1 MRVAGTLEYA
11 AGGLTLLTGMLL
23 PDAQPSDHRAFTALA
38 LIGLLAAVV
47 RWFAPRRLPVAVVSL
62 AFGYVYIAAIVASAR
77 PLTAS
82 AFFFIWPTLTAG
94 YFLGRRGLY
103 GGLVAVAIGL
113 AVSLGANTSVANFH
127 QEFLGIWAMTAVVCT
142 LVLLMRERLD
152 VLLQDLEELATLDG
166 LTGLLNR
173 RAFDA
178 RGQALC
184 VDAAARQQEMAL
196 LMFDLDHFKAVND
209 QHGHEGGDRALQR
222 FAGLLRDAAPVGAVV
237 ARVGGEEFAVL
248 VQGTSLG
255 AAFAIGTA
263 IQTGVREATA
273 HEVPA
278 LSTSCG
284 VSSTALAQE
293 WDGLCR
299 SADDALYVAKRTG
312 RARVVSA
319 PAQGP
324 LMAVETVARP
334 TPLLG
339 DSYGTSAAS

>member
-38 LIGLLAAVV
+38 LIGLVAAVV
-47 RWFAPRRLPVAVVSL
+47 RWCAPRKLPVAVLSL
-62 AFGYVYIAAIVASAR
+62 VFGYVYIAAIVASAR

-103 GGLVAVAIGL
+103 GGLVGVAIGL
-113 AVSLGANTSVANFH
+113 ALSLSANTSVANFH

-142 LVLLMRERLD
+142 LVLLMRERHD

-173 RAFDA
+173 RAYDA

-184 VDAAARQQEMAL
+184 AEAGAQQQEFAL
-196 LMFDLDHFKAVND
+196 VMFDLDHFKAIND

-222 FAGLLRDAAPVGAVV
+222 FAELLRDAVPASAVV
-237 ARVGGEEFAVL
+237 ARIGGEEFAVL
-248 VQGTSLG
+248 LPDTSLSD
-255 AAFAIGTA
+255 AFALGTA
-263 IQTGVREATA
+263 VQARVREATA
-273 HEVPA
+273 REAPA
-278 LSTSCG
+278 LSTSAG

-312 RARVVSA
+312 RARVVCA
-319 PAQGP
+319 PAQSP
-324 LMAVETVARP
+324 LMTVELPASP
-334 TPLLG
+334 AALPG